1 MLVSSEGVCELT
13 KGVRYALEIAS
24 NSPINGHLFLA
35 VAVAVGWVGSGG
47 AVCIPLRGGISR

>member
-1 MLVSSEGVCELT
+1 MSLRRVYDTLSKSPPILQSS
-13 KGVRYALEIAS
+13 
-24 NSPINGHLFLA
+24 NGHLFLA

>member
-1 MLVSSEGVCELT
+1 MYDTLSNL
-13 KGVRYALEIAS
+13 AS
-24 NSPINGHLFLA
+24 NQRSFISC